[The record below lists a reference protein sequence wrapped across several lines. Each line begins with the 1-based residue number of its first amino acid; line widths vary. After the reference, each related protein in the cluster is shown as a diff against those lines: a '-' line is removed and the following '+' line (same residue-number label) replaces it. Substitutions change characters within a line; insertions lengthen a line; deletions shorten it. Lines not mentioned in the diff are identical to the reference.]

1 MTLWADSLVLSSSI
15 RAQLRK
21 NTREWPLT
29 YPSQG
34 RCCRFLLVIRN
45 PWWDPSENTI
55 LAKEVLGISSLLGHS
70 PLAVL
75 TGRLG
80 RYSSSNSE
88 KGQPRVTLD
97 RRYVAWALE
106 KILKPQREAGSGHCL
121 RADAARRGP
130 LRVRAQQSP
139 TRQSWTPTQ

>member
-55 LAKEVLGISSLLGHS
+55 LAKEVLGISSLRKATNAIALGALLLRLELRIIEVFPH
-70 PLAVL
+70 V
-75 TGRLG
+75 TLG
-80 RYSSSNSE
+80 RNF
-88 KGQPRVTLD
+88 
-97 RRYVAWALE
+97 
-106 KILKPQREAGSGHCL
+106 AGSET
-121 RADAARRGP
+121 AEK
-130 LRVRAQQSP
+130 
-139 TRQSWTPTQ
+139 